1 VVQRTFPECHAVM
14 IDAVDHNLMQY
25 FHSVGLL
32 RLFCAC
38 LFEYWH
44 EDRSDLL
51 ALVVRAARLGHQID
65 AGRTELSAEIK
76 MVHAST
82 SWRLTEPLRSL
93 VDGIKRLRRSL
104 FAGR

>member
-1 VVQRTFPECHAVM
+1 
-14 IDAVDHNLMQY
+14 
-25 FHSVGLL
+25 
-32 RLFCAC
+32 
-38 LFEYWH
+38 
-44 EDRSDLL
+44 
-51 ALVVRAARLGHQID
+51 
-65 AGRTELSAEIK
+65 LSAEIK